1 MKSFIKNTGRIFS
14 ALCLAALS
22 QAALAQKINI
32 VDSID
37 ANLCSLIA
45 QESCSSAKSEGVKV
59 CTEKHKEAARK
70 LNANSI
76 VLGTINTSK
85 HRKPSLTGGIKSVT
99 ITEVPA
105 SYYACD
111 VKEKKSSNATTSG
124 NTASIEAR
132 LNTLNSLKEKAL
144 ISEAEYSK
152 KRQEILND
160 L

>member
-14 ALCLAALS
+14 AFFLVAVS
-22 QAALAQKINI
+22 QSALAQKVNI

-59 CTEKHKEAARK
+59 CTDKHKEAARK

-99 ITEVPA
+99 VTEVPA

-111 VKEKKSSNATTSG
+111 VKEKKSSNVAASDNTT
-124 NTASIEAR
+124 SIEAR
-132 LNTLNSLKEKAL
+132 LNTLNRLKEKAL
-144 ISEAEYSK
+144 ISEAEYAK
-152 KRQEILND
+152 KRQEILED